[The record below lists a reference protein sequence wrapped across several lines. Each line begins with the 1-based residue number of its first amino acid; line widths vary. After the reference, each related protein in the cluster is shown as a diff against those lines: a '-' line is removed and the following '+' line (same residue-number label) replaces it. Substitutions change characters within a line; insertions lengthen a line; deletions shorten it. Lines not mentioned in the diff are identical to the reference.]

1 MGIRSLSTA
10 SISTGIK
17 RSKVWDQSAVYSP
30 TAYESIATVT
40 VGAGGSTAITFS
52 SIPSTFKHLQIRYI
66 GRSSTDNNIRIAYNS
81 DTSNANYVFHNLR
94 GDGSATS
101 VLAFVSGG
109 SNSMIL
115 ANEGVTTPTQGSN
128 IFGVGVIDVL
138 DYANTNKY
146 KTTRTLAG
154 YDANGSGFVTLNS
167 SLWMSTSAISS
178 LSITNN
184 SNTIQQYS
192 QFALYG
198 IKG

>member
-1 MGIRSLSTA
+1 LSPILGIWA
-10 SISTGIK
+10 SQNYPRITS
-17 RSKVWDQSAVYSP
+17 S
-30 TAYESIATVT
+30 YESIQTVT
-40 VGAGGSTAITFS
+40 VGAGGTTAVTFS
-52 SIPSTFKHLQIRYI
+52 SIPSTFKHLQVRYI
-66 GRSSTDNNIRIAYNS
+66 GRSSTDNNIRIDYNS
-81 DTSNANYVFHNLR
+81 DTSNNNYVFHNLR
-94 GDGSATS
+94 GDGSSTS
-101 VLAFVSGG
+101 TLAFVSGG
-109 SNSMIL
+109 SNSRIL

-128 IFGVGVIDVL
+128 IFGVGVIDIL